1 MGLAATATGLG
12 LGAAEVLA
20 RVLAPERPL
29 VRLEQFTRIVEDR
42 HKFHFEDVFQSDPD
56 LFWRLAPGIRL
67 PDDAWPMF
75 GLISN
80 EQGVRED
87 HEIPSDKNDD
97 EIRILFLGDSC
108 TFGYRLAF
116 EDTYVQRTEALLREK
131 FPGVSIDCIN
141 AGVPGYTLF
150 QGWRLL
156 EARGFRFQPDLVVL
170 SFGWNEIAEWDGI
183 GDPQQHDRWK
193 ARTPPRPL
201 RSLRLCRLLWQ
212 ALHDR
217 QSSAVV
223 TGRRPRLVPHEFR
236 AILEEIDREAQR
248 RGIGL
253 LLLVWPSTENL
264 AEDYRTPMQLEQ
276 FRFGEGRALG
286 PDGSPAVVD
295 GIAVM
300 RAMARRYPV
309 SQLYQDAIHTTA
321 VANGGIA
328 EAVAGK
334 IAPWLGERIET

>member
-12 LGAAEVLA
+12 LGAAEILS

-42 HKFHFEDVFQSDPD
+42 HKFHFEDIFQSDPD

-80 EQGVRED
+80 QQGVRED
-87 HEIPSDKNDD
+87 HEIPSAKNDD

-131 FPGVSIDCIN
+131 FPGISIDCIN

-156 EARGFRFQPDLVVL
+156 ETRGLRFQPDLVVL
-170 SFGWNEIAEWDGI
+170 SFGWNEIA
-183 GDPQQHDRWK
+183 DPWRRETGPDSSRTSSERFSK
-193 ARTPPRPL
+193 RSIARPN
-201 RSLRLCRLLWQ
+201 
-212 ALHDR
+212 AAE
-217 QSSAVV
+217 SACCSWS
-223 TGRRPRLVPHEFR
+223 GRRPR
-236 AILEEIDREAQR
+236 
-248 RGIGL
+248 
-253 LLLVWPSTENL
+253 T
-264 AEDYRTPMQLEQ
+264 
-276 FRFGEGRALG
+276 
-286 PDGSPAVVD
+286 
-295 GIAVM
+295 
-300 RAMARRYPV
+300 
-309 SQLYQDAIHTTA
+309 
-321 VANGGIA
+321 
-328 EAVAGK
+328 
-334 IAPWLGERIET
+334 